1 MNQATENALTNQLLR
16 QRAILVGE
24 VADAETDL
32 LFIAEDRET
41 DFEEHAQ
48 EERAAHLLAQL
59 DEQGKRQIEEIDAAL
74 RRMAEGTYGTCDGC
88 TAPIP
93 NERLRALPA
102 TRFCVDCAHAQELLR
117 PIMAGE
123 EAISHPGPVPPDL
136 GLLSDRER
144 QEEIRERVRNDG
156 RVDLEEL
163 RIVYRHGVVHLD
175 GALPSERE
183 HSILRHVLTDECGVE
198 ELVDHIQVK
207 AGVWEREDRTKVA
220 PLARQMPG
228 EEPYGTEN
236 IVESLEEGL
245 DYVPPVSPT
254 ADEE

>member
-1 MNQATENALTNQLLR
+1 MDQATVKALTNQLLR

-32 LFIAEDRET
+32 RFIAEDRET

-48 EERAAHLLAQL
+48 EERAAHLLAHL

-74 RRMAEGTYGTCDGC
+74 RRITEGTYGTCDGC
-88 TAPIP
+88 TAPISP
-93 NERLRALPA
+93 ERLRALPA
-102 TRFCVDCAHAQELLR
+102 THFCVDCAHAQEQLR
-117 PIMAGE
+117 PVMAE
-123 EAISHPGPVPPDL
+123 EETVSHRGLVPPDL
-136 GLLSDRER
+136 ALLSDSERE
-144 QEEIRERVRNDG
+144 EEIRERVRNDG

-175 GALPSERE
+175 GALPSETE
-183 HSILRHVLTDECGVE
+183 HSILRHLLTDECGLQ

-207 AGVWEREDRTKVA
+207 AVLWQREDRTKVA
-220 PLARQMPG
+220 PPVRQMPG
-228 EEPYGTEN
+228 EEPYGTED

-254 ADEE
+254 PDEE

>member
-1 MNQATENALTNQLLR
+1 MNQATVNVLTNQLLR

-32 LFIAEDRET
+32 RFIAEDRET

-48 EERAAHLLAQL
+48 EERAAHLLAHL

-74 RRMAEGTYGTCDGC
+74 RRITEGTYGTCDGC
-88 TAPIP
+88 KAPISH
-93 NERLRALPA
+93 ERLRALPA
-102 TRFCVDCAHAQELLR
+102 TRFCVDCAHAQEQLR
-117 PIMAGE
+117 PDIAGE
-123 EAISHPGPVPPDL
+123 EAISHPEPVPPDL

-144 QEEIRERVRNDG
+144 EEEIRERVRNDG

-175 GALPSERE
+175 GALPSETE
-183 HSILRHVLTDECGVE
+183 HSILRHLLTDECGLQ

-207 AGVWEREDRTKVA
+207 AVLWQREDRTKVA
-220 PLARQMPG
+220 PPEEQVPG
-228 EEPYGTEN
+228 EEPYGTED
-236 IVESLEEGL
+236 IVESLEEGIN
-245 DYVPPVSPT
+245 YVPPVSPT
-254 ADEE
+254 PDEE